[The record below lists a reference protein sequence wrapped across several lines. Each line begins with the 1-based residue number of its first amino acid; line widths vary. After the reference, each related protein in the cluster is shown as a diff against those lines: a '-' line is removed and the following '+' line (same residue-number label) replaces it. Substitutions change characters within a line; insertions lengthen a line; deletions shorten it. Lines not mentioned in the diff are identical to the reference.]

1 LSAEDTAERGA
12 QTLSRLRVTG
22 PRADAGRGE
31 ARFRRGACYHRRA
44 RGCGLLFENPE
55 PATPVP
61 NIRQQEKRV
70 KIAARQ
76 RLENLRYRSTIKTL
90 AKRLE
95 ATVLDDDVEAVS
107 AAHLALVR
115 TIDKA
120 ASHGAIHQNTA
131 ARKKSQAARV
141 VAGSS

>member
-1 LSAEDTAERGA
+1 
-12 QTLSRLRVTG
+12 
-22 PRADAGRGE
+22 
-31 ARFRRGACYHRRA
+31 
-44 RGCGLLFENPE
+44 
-55 PATPVP
+55 VP

-70 KIAARQ
+70 KVAARQ

-95 ATVLDDDVEAVS
+95 ATVGDGDAEAVS

-120 ASHGAIHQNTA
+120 ASHGAIHGNTA

-141 VAGSS
+141 VAGSASS

>member
-1 LSAEDTAERGA
+1 
-12 QTLSRLRVTG
+12 
-22 PRADAGRGE
+22 
-31 ARFRRGACYHRRA
+31 
-44 RGCGLLFENPE
+44 
-55 PATPVP
+55 VP

-70 KIAARQ
+70 RTAARQ

-95 ATVLDDDVEAVS
+95 AAVAQGDPETIAS
-107 AAHLALVR
+107 EHGALVR

-120 ASHGAIHQNTA
+120 ASRGAIHKNAA

-141 VAGSS
+141 AAGS